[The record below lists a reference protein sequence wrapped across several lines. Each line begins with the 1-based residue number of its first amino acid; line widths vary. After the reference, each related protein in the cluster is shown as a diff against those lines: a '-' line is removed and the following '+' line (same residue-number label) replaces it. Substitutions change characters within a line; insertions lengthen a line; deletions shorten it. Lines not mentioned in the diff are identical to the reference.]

1 MTIRRRTYPE
11 VLNNVLTGVSGGVA
25 AESHPYARGQDSEIH
40 LLRAPVGKLVSV
52 HGRRNAAS
60 CEFRVE
66 KDFTFDAETGV
77 ITWTKDG
84 VRPDIDTLVEVNY
97 YPSDTFPPL
106 TDIHAGSVVRTL
118 CESISLEMARI
129 HAQLQAVY
137 EAGYVDTAAGRSLDN
152 VVALLGIERIR
163 RGRPTGE
170 IELQRAAGSVGAISI
185 PAGTRFAK
193 EDGAIEYETTAAAAM
208 ADGQKTIRIPIR
220 DLEVNDPVPAD
231 AITQMPIPVAGVG
244 SATNPAPTAIGTR
257 DETDAELRT
266 RAKQFLHG
274 SERATLGALK
284 AAILRQGVDADVDEH
299 PASPGVITV
308 TPHAGALDPELKQR
322 LLTAIH
328 ETRPAGVQVNL
339 AAPVVPWNVH
349 LELTLIT
356 RPGLLPEEV
365 RGLHDRIRASLTDYF
380 DALEARSNGSINKVI
395 GAALT
400 EEAVEDVQL
409 TSATWD
415 DGGADPPAPVN
426 VLDREAGLLLLEG
439 NPTVLSDVKFIDS
452 GLPASLSILVIY
464 PDGEAPPDETAI
476 ESALSQATAY
486 LSEQAELNAA
496 ESNRTLSFAR
506 LFHALPLPGK
516 TSGTLSALDAGD
528 ETAPGA
534 NATPYSVTFVAASAA
549 GKATAMAD
557 MGDPAY
563 VLSAGERIELLELS
577 IEEAST

>member
-25 AESHPYARGQDSEIH
+25 AESHPYAQGRDSDIH
-40 LLRAPVGKLVSV
+40 LLRAPVGELVSV

-60 CEFRVE
+60 YQFRVDQ
-66 KDFTFDAETGV
+66 DFTFDAGTGV
-77 ITWTKDG
+77 IAWTEDG
-84 VRPDIDTLVEVNY
+84 ARPDIDTLVEVNY

-129 HAQLQAVY
+129 HAQLHAVY
-137 EAGYVDTAAGRSLDN
+137 EAGYVDTAVGRSLDN
-152 VVALLGIERIR
+152 VAALLGIERIR

-170 IELQRAAGSVGAISI
+170 IELRRAAGSAGAIAI
-185 PAGTRFAK
+185 PAGTRFAA

-208 ADGQKTIRIPIR
+208 AEGQKTVRIPIR

-231 AITQMPIPVAGVG
+231 AITQMPIPVAGIG

-299 PASPGVITV
+299 PDSPGVITV

-328 ETRPAGVQVNL
+328 DTRPAGVQVNL
-339 AAPVVPWNVH
+339 AAPVPPWNVH
-349 LELTLIT
+349 LELTLTT
-356 RPGLLPEEV
+356 RAGLLPEEV

-380 DALEARSNGSINKVI
+380 DALEARSNGSITKVI
-395 GAALT
+395 GAALA

-409 TSATWD
+409 TSAIWD
-415 DGGADPPAPVN
+415 DGSAAPVDI
-426 VLDREAGLLLLEG
+426 LDRNAGLLLLEG
-439 NPTVLSDVKFIDS
+439 HPTVLSDVKFIDS
-452 GLPASLSILVIY
+452 GLPASLSILVAY
-464 PDGEAPPDETAI
+464 PDGEAPPDRTAI

-496 ESNRTLSFAR
+496 ASYRTLSFAR
-506 LFHALPLPGK
+506 LFLALPLPGK

-534 NATPYSVTFVAASAA
+534 NTTPYSVTFVAASAG

-557 MGDPAY
+557 MGDPVY

-577 IEEAST
+577 VEEASA